1 MTEQNEQQDASLALI
16 HLPIHTQL
24 SLDGCSSQTLK
35 AAEDL
40 LVIRNIPHGFHLL
53 TCKAASVKKEGGM
66 AMNSPI
72 GLLMY
77 FTENTI
83 IAREF
88 DSFIEEL
95 KSDSI
100 DEISLQNLQTA
111 IQSTN
116 AANTKNIDSRSN
128 MVDARK
134 LIHYRNF
141 VSTLENHNVSL
152 IWREYLTNYIT
163 KDVLQRHELTGGGD
177 KVVPGMYHD
186 DQDTKGKQQE
196 DGRMMHYI
204 PIPCMEVEQ
213 LMNFHSVRHKG
224 TRRFLSTLSPTERT
238 NYFMPSDVD
247 PAHRAFQHV
256 LQHEYRNQWQIFL
269 GEFQMSFCIFVCCSC
284 LSSLEFWK
292 DAIYML
298 SLVNSNF
305 IQQEKLEGLY
315 LGIVVTLKHQ
325 LEHFDCTVLQEEDYS
340 NGNVLVPAIQ
350 KICLIC
356 KSLGENNDSMLKN
369 ANALV
374 DLVKQRFNMQSDLQV
389 MPMEREE
396 SLLTKKGDD
405 GLTNPHMLEMHDSD
419 DDDEDGPVIIGLEEY
434 QASME
439 RNATIESPMILNDE
453 SITDMNKYKS
463 DYPFLF
469 AAMESGED
477 ILMACAR
484 ILDEKKDVT
493 LVREAADFLENI
505 ERCR

>member
-1 MTEQNEQQDASLALI
+1 MTEQKEQQDASLALI

-53 TCKAASVKKEGGM
+53 TCKAASIKKEGGM

-77 FTENTI
+77 FTDNTI

-100 DEISLQNLQTA
+100 DEISLQNLEQA
-111 IQSTN
+111 IQSTDATN
-116 AANTKNIDSRSN
+116 ITNTDSGSN
-128 MVDARK
+128 MIDARK

-141 VSTLENHNVSL
+141 VSTVENHDVSL
-152 IWREYLTNYIT
+152 IWKEYLTNCIT

-177 KVVPGMYHD
+177 KIVPGMYHD
-186 DQDTKGKQQE
+186 DQDTKGTQQE

-224 TRRFLSTLSPTERT
+224 TRRFLSTLLPTART
-238 NYFMPSDVD
+238 KYFIPSDVD
-247 PAHRAFQHV
+247 PAHGAFQHV
-256 LQHEYRNQWQIFL
+256 LQQEYQNQWGIFL

-292 DAIYML
+292 DSIYML
-298 SLVNSNF
+298 SLVNANF
-305 IQQEKLEGLY
+305 IQQEKLEELY

-340 NGNVLVPAIQ
+340 NGNILVPAIQ
-350 KICLIC
+350 KICFIC
-356 KSLGENNDSMLKN
+356 KTLGEHNDDMLKN

-374 DLVKQRFNMQSDLQV
+374 DLVKQRFNMQSDIQV
-389 MPMEREE
+389 MQME
-396 SLLTKKGDD
+396 STASPS
-405 GLTNPHMLEMHDSD
+405 TNDNDNLKNNQMLEMHDSD
-419 DDDEDGPVIIGLEEY
+419 DDDEDGPVIVGLEEY

-439 RNATIESPMILNDE
+439 RNATIESSIILNDE
-453 SITDMNKYKS
+453 NITDMKKYKN

-469 AAMESGED
+469 AALESGED

-493 LVREAADFLENI
+493 LVREAANFLENI